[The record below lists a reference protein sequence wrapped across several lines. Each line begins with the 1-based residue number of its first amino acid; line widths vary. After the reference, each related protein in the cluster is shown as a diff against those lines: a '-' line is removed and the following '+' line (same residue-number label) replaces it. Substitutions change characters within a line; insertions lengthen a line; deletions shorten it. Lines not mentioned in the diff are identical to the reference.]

1 MKIGILS
8 RSLNIYSTHRL
19 YEAAKQRGHEVQVID
34 HTKCSVM
41 IEQSNPAVYYN
52 GHRLEAFEAVIPRIG
67 ASVTFFG
74 TAVVRQFEVQGV
86 FLANTSQ
93 SIVRS
98 RDKLRSMQIL
108 SREGVGIPKTV
119 FAKFPKDD
127 DVDALIQ
134 KVGGAPLI
142 IKLLEGTQG
151 LGVVLAETD
160 KAAKS
165 VIEAFS
171 GLKENILVQE
181 FIKEAGGADIRAF
194 VVDGKVVGAM
204 KRQGKEGE
212 FRSNLHRGGKGVIIE
227 LSTEEENA
235 AINAAKALS
244 LSVAGVD
251 MLQSSRGPLILEVN
265 SSPGLKGIEAA
276 TGLDIAGKIIE
287 FCEDSV
293 INGKKDERVPDE
305 K

>member
-8 RSLNIYSTHRL
+8 RSIGIYSTHRL
-19 YEAAKQRGHEVQVID
+19 AEAAKQRGHEVQVID
-34 HTKCSVM
+34 HTKCSVL
-41 IEQSNPAVYYN
+41 IEQNNPALYYK
-52 GHRLEAFEAVIPRIG
+52 GQRLEALDAVIPRIG

-108 SREGVGIPKTV
+108 SREGVGLPKTV

-127 DVDALIQ
+127 DVDALIK

-212 FRSNLHRGGKGVIIE
+212 FRSNLHRGGKGVVID
-227 LSTEEENA
+227 LSEEEERA

-265 SSPGLKGIEAA
+265 SSPGLKGIEGA

-287 FCEDSV
+287 FCEEHV
-293 INGKKDERVPDE
+293 YGKKSGRPHDE